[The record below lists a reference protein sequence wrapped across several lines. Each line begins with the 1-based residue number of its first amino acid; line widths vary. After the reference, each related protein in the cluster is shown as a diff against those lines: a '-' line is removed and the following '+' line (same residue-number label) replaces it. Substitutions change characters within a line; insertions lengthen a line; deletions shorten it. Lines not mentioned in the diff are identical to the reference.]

1 MHELAALV
9 VVWKKNHN
17 LKPTKM
23 SSFISGKNDSAVETL
38 LSQAKD
44 LYVLEQVAKI
54 NCSGF
59 TDDSTA
65 LSTDLETRFCRLKS
79 LPVSRP
85 EQVTS
90 SSRKLLSHSKSM
102 VDYSDWKNRGNMSS
116 VSAFSNQDGKSCP
129 LDSSVEETRGGFGE
143 SSDSRRISSSSSR
156 FSRGNMSSVSTLSN
170 FSGEPCPLESSVEE
184 TQMFSGIKHNPSVN
198 SRGGLGESSD
208 SRRLG
213 SSSTRYSREGKILT
227 PPTTQT
233 LKLLPREKST
243 RISSSSFTSSDLA
256 SSSSDQDQKERS
268 NQKSKSKSKFLTS
281 WFDKLSLGQAM
292 GCLRLTPDKSSTNSK
307 KTNKKEVY
315 GEEELKKAK
324 ASFKET
330 ERLIRKARKTVK
342 RSRRLR
348 SESTLDQLL
357 GKLF

>member
-23 SSFISGKNDSAVETL
+23 SSFISGKDDSAVETL

-59 TDDSTA
+59 TDDSTT
-65 LSTDLETRFCRLKS
+65 LSTDLQTRFCRLKS
-79 LPVSRP
+79 LPV
-85 EQVTS
+85 TS
-90 SSRKLLSHSKSM
+90 SSRKLISHSKSM
-102 VDYSDWKNRGNMSS
+102 VDYSEKKNRGNVSS
-116 VSAFSNQDGKSCP
+116 VSTYSNQAGKSCP

-268 NQKSKSKSKFLTS
+268 NQKSKSKSKFFTS